1 MIEATGP
8 GKAERPSKQG
18 SKRTR
23 RDEVAEGRLMKGEKR
38 KKAERRPTTVTSG
51 RGGRGGEP
59 ANE

>member
-1 MIEATGP
+1 MIEVTGP

-23 RDEVAEGRLMKGEKR
+23 RDEVAEGRLMRGEKR
-38 KKAERRPTTVTSG
+38 KRQRATTTVTSG